1 MMKRVIVFLLICISL
16 TSMSGCTKSY
26 KIQYDENVMN
36 CPDRGKPG
44 ETIRFETVFITDGDL
59 YVYINGVEVKSL
71 KEGIYEFVMPDEDVM
86 ITTKFISNGLA

>member
-1 MMKRVIVFLLICISL
+1 
-16 TSMSGCTKSY
+16 
-26 KIQYDENVMN
+26 MN

-59 YVYINGVEVKSL
+59 YVYINGVEIKPL
-71 KEGIYEFVMPDEDVM
+71 KEGIYEFVMPDEDVR